1 MMNVDQTENGAKS
14 RYFAVFDGGEG
25 SESLAG
31 LSAALLQKQMHN
43 WPALAEGYAA
53 MEKSLVREIDGGNWK
68 VRVQCNP
75 RRIVSTGANLDP
87 EAVKKRPCFLC
98 PRNLPV
104 EQEAIRYRKDYNLLC
119 NPAPIFPGHLTI
131 ASRRHIPQELRKNL
145 ETLLLLAEDF
155 GPGTTV
161 FYNGPKAGASAPDHL
176 HFQAAPSSLMPIED
190 EAFRMWGKAEV
201 KTMDGVTVTRTVGL
215 ARGVIVMEA
224 SRTAAACDAVARIMD
239 SMGSFLKVSEGEP
252 PLNIFCGR
260 VGETWRLLLFPRI
273 KLRPEAFFYE
283 GEKQIVVSPGAA
295 DMGGVVIAPR
305 ERDFHLLTAELIADI
320 YREVAFGDDATE
332 KILSKL

>member
-1 MMNVDQTENGAKS
+1 MKIDQTAKGAN
-14 RYFAVFDGGEG
+14 REYFAVFDGGEKTG
-25 SESLAG
+25 SLAG
-31 LSAALLQKQMHN
+31 LSAALFRKQMNN

-53 MEKSLVREIDGGNWK
+53 LEKSLVKEVDGGNWK
-68 VRVQCNP
+68 ARIQCNP
-75 RRIVSTGANLDP
+75 RRIVSSGAKLDP
-87 EAVKKRPCFLC
+87 EAIKKRPCFLC

-104 EQEAIRYRKDYNLLC
+104 EQEAILYRKNYNILC

-131 ASRRHIPQELRKNL
+131 AARRHIPQELRENV
-145 ETLLLLAEDF
+145 ETLLLLADDF

-176 HFQAAPSSLMPIED
+176 HFQAAPSGLMPIEG
-190 EAFRMWGKAEV
+190 EAFRKWGAAEV
-201 KTMDGVTVTRTVGL
+201 KTMDGVAITRTVAL

-224 SRTAAACDAVARIMD
+224 SQAAAVFDVVVNIMD
-239 SMGSFLKVSEGEP
+239 IIESCLTDSDGEP
-252 PLNIFCGR
+252 PLNIFCSR
-260 VGETWRLLLFPRI
+260 FGERWKLLLCPRI
-273 KLRPEAFFYE
+273 KHRPDVFFCK

>member
-1 MMNVDQTENGAKS
+1 MKIDQTVNGATS
-14 RYFAVFDGGEG
+14 GYFAVFDGGEKTD
-25 SESLAG
+25 SLAG
-31 LSAALLQKQMHN
+31 LSTALLHKQMHT
-43 WPALAEGYAA
+43 WPALADGYAA
-53 MEKSLVREIDGGNWK
+53 LEKSLIKEIDGGNWK
-68 VRVQCNP
+68 ARIQCNP
-75 RRIVSTGANLDP
+75 RRIVSSGAKLDP
-87 EAVKKRPCFLC
+87 ETIKKRPCFLC

-104 EQEAIRYRKDYNLLC
+104 EQEAILYREDYNLLC

-131 ASRRHIPQELRKNL
+131 AARRHIPQELRENV
-145 ETLLLLAEDF
+145 ETLLLLADDF
-155 GPGTTV
+155 GSGTTV

-176 HFQAAPSSLMPIED
+176 HFQAAPSGLMPIEG
-190 EAFRMWGKAEV
+190 EAFRKWGAVEV
-201 KTMDGVTVTRTVGL
+201 KTIDGVAITRTVGL

-224 SRTAAACDAVARIMD
+224 NRAAAVSDVVVNIMD
-239 SMGSFLKVSEGEP
+239 IMGRSLTDSDGEP
-252 PLNIFCGR
+252 PLNIFCSR
-260 VGETWRLLLFPRI
+260 FGENWRLILCPRI
-273 KLRPEAFFYE
+273 KHRPDAFFCE